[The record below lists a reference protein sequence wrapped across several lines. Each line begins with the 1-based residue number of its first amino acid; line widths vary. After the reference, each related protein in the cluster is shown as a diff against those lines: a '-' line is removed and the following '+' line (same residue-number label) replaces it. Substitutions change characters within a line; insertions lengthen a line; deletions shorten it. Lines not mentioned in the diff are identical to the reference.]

1 MRAALWLL
9 AIFAAAVGIALFAAQ
24 STGTVTLFWPP
35 HRVDV
40 SLNLVLLLLFGAFV
54 LLHFALRALSAL
66 LDLPAQA
73 KAWRAAQR
81 ERAMHG
87 ELRDAL
93 AHLLAGR
100 FSRARKLAEA
110 SALHASALRKAV
122 PQSAEVQAM
131 AHLVAAEAA
140 QSLQDPLLRDLQL
153 QAALDIQLP
162 NSATHVHEGAQ
173 LRAARWALEDRDP
186 GAALSRLAALPLGA
200 QRRTIALRLKLRAA
214 RLAKHNADALDTARL
229 LAKHGAF
236 SPAAAQSMVRS
247 LATHTLT
254 DAHDAQQL
262 MRAWDRLTAAERAQ
276 PEVATH
282 AALRLVNVSAH
293 TPDASVHQGLARQWL
308 QNVWDHYPSLGDS
321 AQSRLV
327 QALEATFETIDT
339 TWLGKIEA
347 AQRQLPRD
355 GRLQYLAG
363 MACMKRELWGKAQQL
378 LSVATEDLKDEPL
391 KRGAW
396 RALALLAEN
405 RGDAAAAAKA
415 WRSAAGG
422 V

>member
-1 MRAALWLL
+1 MRGALWLL
-9 AIFAAAVGIALFAAQ
+9 AIFAAAVGVALFASQAN
-24 STGTVTLFWPP
+24 GTVTLFWPP
-35 HRVDV
+35 HRVDM
-40 SLNLVLLLLFGAFV
+40 SLNLVLLLLMGAFV
-54 LLHFALRALSAL
+54 LLYFALRAVSAL
-66 LDLPAQA
+66 LDLPQQA

-81 ERAMHG
+81 ERAMHSA
-87 ELRDAL
+87 LRDAL

-100 FSRARKLAEA
+100 FSRARKLAET
-110 SALHASALRKAV
+110 SATHAGALGTTV
-122 PQSAEVQAM
+122 PQSNEVKAM

-140 QSLQDPLLRDLQL
+140 QSLQDPTVRDAQV
-153 QAALDIQLP
+153 QAALDVELP
-162 NSATHVHEGAQ
+162 KSAAHLREGAQ

-186 GAALSRLAALPLGA
+186 TSALARLASLPQGT
-200 QRRTIALRLKLRAA
+200 QRRTIALRLKLRATRQA
-214 RLAKHNADALDTARL
+214 RSNADALDTARL

-236 SPAAAQSMVRS
+236 SPAAAQSMLRS

-254 DAHDAQQL
+254 DAYDAQQL
-262 MRAWDRLTAAERAQ
+262 MRAWAKLTDAERKQ

-282 AALRLVNVSAH
+282 AALRLVNVTAG
-293 TPDASVHQGLARQWL
+293 TLDAAEHQDRARAWL
-308 QNVWDHYPSLGDS
+308 QTIWDSYPTLNDG

-327 QALEATFETIDT
+327 QALEATFDTIDT
-339 TWLGKIEA
+339 AWLGKIES
-347 AQRQLPRD
+347 AQRQLPSD

-378 LSVATEDLKDEPL
+378 LTLSTEDLKDEPL
-391 KRGAW
+391 KRSAW

-422 V
+422 

>member
-9 AIFAAAVGIALFAAQ
+9 AIFAAAVGVALFASQ
-24 STGTVTLFWPP
+24 SNGTVTLFWPP

-40 SLNLVLLLLFGAFV
+40 SLNLVLLLLLATFL
-54 LLHFALRALSAL
+54 LLHLALRAVTAL
-66 LDLPAQA
+66 LNLPAQA
-73 KAWRAAQR
+73 KAWRATQR
-81 ERAMHG
+81 ERAMHS

-93 AHLLAGR
+93 ANLLAGR
-100 FSRARKLAEA
+100 FSRARKLAET
-110 SALHASALRKAV
+110 SAQHAAALKHSV
-122 PQSAEVQAM
+122 PQTNEVQAM

-140 QSLQDPLLRDLQL
+140 QSLQDPALRDRQV
-153 QAALDIQLP
+153 QAALAIDLP
-162 NSATHVHEGAQ
+162 KSALHVHEGAQ
-173 LRAARWALEDRDP
+173 LRAARWALDDRDP
-186 GAALSRLAALPLGA
+186 TAALERLANLPQGT

-214 RLAKHNADALDTARL
+214 RLGKHNAAALDTARL

-254 DAHDAQQL
+254 DAHDAGQL
-262 MRAWDRLTAAERAQ
+262 LRAWASLTEAERKQ

-282 AALRLVNVSAH
+282 AALRLVNVTAG
-293 TPDASVHQGLARQWL
+293 TPEAPVQQDRARQWL
-308 QNVWDHYPSLGDS
+308 QTTWDNYPALGDA

-327 QALEATFETIDT
+327 HALEATFETIDT
-339 TWLGKIEA
+339 VWLGKIEA
-347 AQRQLPRD
+347 AQRQLPND
-355 GRLQYLAG
+355 GRLQYLSG

-378 LSVATEDLKDEPL
+378 LTAATSDLKDEPL
-391 KRGAW
+391 KRAAW

-422 V
+422 